1 MCDTIK
7 RRWKN
12 GNLLMMSVPLGA
24 SILPVFFLLG
34 AFLHADRYDLL
45 RLKNN
50 TDVPYISDI
59 GNYKPY
65 SSVFTLGL
73 NFNAM
78 FGFWLILVRHIQVD
92 KIFDNTGSK
101 ANRSASFFGFLG
113 IMGELTVAAF
123 QLSSHVVMHY
133 IGAFVFFAS
142 IMIYMFIQTF
152 ITYRN
157 RSKVVH
163 KKYAP
168 ILVTVRVILSALL
181 LISLVIFGTF
191 LHPSL
196 SAYNRKGYS
205 VAQSAE
211 WVMLGCVIFFMVT
224 FLYDFN
230 NLSVFITYE
239 EDGRFFAVTGNI
251 ELVE

>member
-1 MCDTIK
+1 
-7 RRWKN
+7 
-12 GNLLMMSVPLGA
+12 MMSVPLGA
-24 SILPVFFLLG
+24 SILPVLFLLG
-34 AFLHADRYDLL
+34 AFLHADKYDLL

-50 TDVPYISDI
+50 TDVPYVSDI

-92 KIFDNTGSK
+92 KIFENTGSK

-113 IMGELTVAAF
+113 IMGELTVGSF
-123 QLSSHVVMHY
+123 QLSSHLVMHY
-133 IGAFVFFAS
+133 LGAFVFFAS
-142 IMIYMFIQTF
+142 IMIYMCIQTF
-152 ITYRN
+152 ITCRN
-157 RSKVVH
+157 RLKVVY
-163 KKYAP
+163 KEYSA
-168 ILVTVRVILSALL
+168 ILIAVRVILSALL

-211 WVMLGCVIFFMVT
+211 WVMLACVIIFMMT

-230 NLSVFITYE
+230 NLAVSIDYRKLDTSV
-239 EDGRFFAVTGNI
+239 VLMGNI
-251 ELVE
+251 KPVESLYNHCTATL